1 MNWSVSTTKIFQSC
15 PRKYYYQ
22 QILAKGDSEDSR
34 VRESSQ
40 LKQLNNLYAWR
51 GSLVDGVIS
60 RFVVP
65 KINRRDSLDEEHIIA
80 YTKDLMR
87 PDFELLRSVADN
99 NFNTNQPEKSKFF
112 EIEYGLNIS
121 HDLINKIESEII
133 TALKN
138 MLHSKLLFNI
148 IEDKSYLVAQRTLRF
163 STNDIKVSCT
173 PDLIVFPRN
182 DIPKIIDWK
191 VEAIHREHWLQ
202 LGIYGV
208 ALSKIEPHKDF
219 PSKWH
224 EFIKDPK
231 KIQLIESQLLRNKEQ
246 RYTITDDDIVDIE
259 DYIHV
264 TANQMSKLIGDGTID
279 INQFPTT
286 NDPQICQRCQ
296 YKKICWRELNRDSN

>member
-1 MNWSVSTTKIFQSC
+1 MNWSVSTTKLFQSC

-22 QILAKGDSEDSR
+22 QILAKGDSEDPR
-34 VRESSQ
+34 VRESMQ

-65 KINRRDSLDEEHIIA
+65 KINKREPLDEGHIIA
-80 YTKDLMR
+80 FAKDLMR
-87 PDFELLRSVADN
+87 PDFEFLRNVADN
-99 NFNTNQPEKSKFF
+99 KSNQNSQCNFLEVA
-112 EIEYGLNIS
+112 YGRDIS
-121 HDLINKIESEII
+121 HETIDKVESEII

-138 MLHSKLLFNI
+138 MLNSSLLAQI
-148 IEDKSYLVAQRTLRF
+148 IEDNSYLVAQRTLRF
-163 STNDIKVSCT
+163 STNGVKVSCT

-182 DIPKIIDWK
+182 DTPKIIDWK
-191 VEAIHREHWLQ
+191 VESIYREHWLQ

-208 ALSKIEPHKDF
+208 ALSKIEPHRDF

-224 EFIKDPK
+224 DFIKDPR

-264 TANQMSKLIGDGTID
+264 TANQMSKLIGDGAVD

-286 NDPQICQRCQ
+286 SDPQACQRCQ
-296 YKKICWRELNRDSN
+296 YKRICWRELNRDSN